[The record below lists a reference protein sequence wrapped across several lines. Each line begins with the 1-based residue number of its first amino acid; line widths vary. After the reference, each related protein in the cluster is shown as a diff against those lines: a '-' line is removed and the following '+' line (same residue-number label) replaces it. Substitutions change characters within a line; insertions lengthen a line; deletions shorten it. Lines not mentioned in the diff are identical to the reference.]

1 MIYYPNV
8 VLLTFKKD
16 EKEAQRKLEQKRE
29 IERKR
34 AAQQDE
40 IRRQEQAQRQEIE
53 RQRERERAATVED
66 PRKIA
71 QRQAI
76 EKRRLEVL
84 KKEQQRQGAQHE
96 KSQPLP
102 NSTRHE
108 LGATRPPSRLHAAQ
122 DYNRPANQPP
132 INPARPVKRIFD
144 PETDDEPFRSV
155 RTQGA
160 PPYQQSDAKRRR
172 TEDEEVQ
179 EIIIRPTMAP
189 PIRQSNI
196 RKVNESQI
204 VQILAANISKDGPK
218 QSIYANG
225 YTSTQAPSN
234 SYHHSSMVKQST
246 HNQTYQQHQQ
256 HPTQMSRA
264 GVPSE
269 MAKYTHGKIP
279 FAEVPNPPPK
289 SPHRARQA
297 ATAPTKSSPQC
308 INGDNIELDEILTD
322 DEDSE
327 SEDDKAAKG
336 AMIADWAK
344 SPYLGDQLETQERY
358 ADPDEIFGPVG
369 SPHMEEMFKGREH
382 RYRNRTSSANW
393 AGSDRLTEDEIRSD
407 RAARE
412 KLRRQGG
419 WSFEL

>member
-1 MIYYPNV
+1 M
-8 VLLTFKKD
+8 KD

-34 AAQQDE
+34 AAQQ
-40 IRRQEQAQRQEIE
+40 EQAQRQEME
-53 RQRERERAATVED
+53 RQRERERAAAAED

-84 KKEQQRQGAQHE
+84 KKEQQRQVSQQE
-96 KSQPLP
+96 KPQPQTA
-102 NSTRHE
+102 SSRHE
-108 LGATRPPSRLHAAQ
+108 LGAVRPPSRLYATQ
-122 DYNRPANQPP
+122 DYNRPGNQPL
-132 INPARPVKRIFD
+132 INPARPIKRVFD
-144 PETDDEPFRSV
+144 PELDDEPFRPV
-155 RTQGA
+155 RTQGV

-172 TEDEEVQ
+172 TEDEDVQ
-179 EIIIRPTMAP
+179 EVVIRPTMAP

-196 RKVNESQI
+196 RKVNASKI
-204 VQILAANISKDGPK
+204 AKRLTADIIKDGPK
-218 QSIYANG
+218 QSIFTNG
-225 YTSTQAPSN
+225 YNSNQAPSN
-234 SYHHSSMVKQST
+234 LYHSSMAKQT
-246 HNQTYQQHQQ
+246 MLNQTYQQHQLPNQ
-256 HPTQMSRA
+256 ASRT
-264 GVPSE
+264 GMPSE
-269 MAKYTHGKIP
+269 MAKYAHGKIP

-297 ATAPTKSSPQC
+297 APAPAKSSPQW
-308 INGDNIELDEILTD
+308 INGENIELAEIPTD
-322 DEDSE
+322 DEDSD
-327 SEDDKAAKG
+327 SDDDKAKG

-344 SPYLGDQLETQERY
+344 SPFLGDQLENQERY

-419 WSFEL
+419 WTFEL